1 MIVWELSTTGPT
13 NRTVPTIIIDYA
25 ICTEVLYKTSGSWI
39 RICDIVLLAP
49 NAMFMVFLFYSLGL
63 AHAKL
68 VGTRCPI
75 VKTIYTLLLL
85 YGIHYTL
92 NSQAFWLLLR
102 CLLLSVELSVI
113 IFGVCAA
120 NLDSRSSVRRVL
132 LFTSASAV
140 LFTSAQAVLEFTQ
153 DGIHSP
159 YGGTYNL
166 FQHGGMIFW
175 FASSML
181 FFVMYFSLLILPCIS
196 FGRRLR
202 LPGKPSFY
210 RYCGFLALINI
221 LQSIGSALI
230 YYHITFG
237 TCILDVTVFTYFAL
251 FAPLVYVTF
260 LAEFMSSPSQ
270 TVLQLKRRRDYLPN
284 LHTGHI
290 RNKCYVEQASHTGHA
305 GQASHTGH
313 IRNKSYVEQASH
325 TGHIRNKSYVEQA
338 SHTGHAEQASHTGH
352 MQNGRHIRDMR
363 DRRHIR
369 DIYVT
374 RVTWNRRH
382 IRDIYVTRVT
392 WNRRHIRDMRN
403 RRHIRGMWNMHH
415 IRDIYVTRRYADQAS
430 HTGHMW
436 KRNHITSHMGHVEQ
450 ASHTRHMQNRRHIR
464 DICRMGVTYG
474 TYAEQASHTGH
485 MRNRRHIRDICR
497 MGVTYGTYA
506 EQASRTGHMQNG
518 RHIRDICGT
527 SVTYGTYAEQ
537 ASRTG
542 HMQNGRHIRDICGT
556 SVTYGTY
563 AEQASRT
570 GHMRNKRHVRDICGI
585 SVTYGTYAEQASR
598 TRHMRNKRHVRDI
611 CGASVTYGTYAEQA
625 SRTGHMRSR
634 AARNSHRI

>member
-75 VKTIYTLLLL
+75 VKTIYTLVFAVCVVSVARCFASMLLTASFVKSHEDSKT
-85 YGIHYTL
+85 IK
-92 NSQAFWLLLR
+92 AFWLLLR

-260 LAEFMSSPSQ
+260 LAEFMSS
-270 TVLQLKRRRDYLPN
+270 TLVLQMASSNISYSYQPIPDSIATQETERLPA
-284 LHTGHI
+284 
-290 RNKCYVEQASHTGHA
+290 KP
-305 GQASHTGH
+305 
-313 IRNKSYVEQASH
+313 
-325 TGHIRNKSYVEQA
+325 
-338 SHTGHAEQASHTGH
+338 
-352 MQNGRHIRDMR
+352 
-363 DRRHIR
+363 
-369 DIYVT
+369 
-374 RVTWNRRH
+374 
-382 IRDIYVTRVT
+382 
-392 WNRRHIRDMRN
+392 
-403 RRHIRGMWNMHH
+403 
-415 IRDIYVTRRYADQAS
+415 
-430 HTGHMW
+430 
-436 KRNHITSHMGHVEQ
+436 
-450 ASHTRHMQNRRHIR
+450 
-464 DICRMGVTYG
+464 TYG
-474 TYAEQASHTGH
+474 TYT
-485 MRNRRHIRDICR
+485 
-497 MGVTYGTYA
+497 
-506 EQASRTGHMQNG
+506 
-518 RHIRDICGT
+518 
-527 SVTYGTYAEQ
+527 
-537 ASRTG
+537 
-542 HMQNGRHIRDICGT
+542 
-556 SVTYGTY
+556 
-563 AEQASRT
+563 
-570 GHMRNKRHVRDICGI
+570 
-585 SVTYGTYAEQASR
+585 
-598 TRHMRNKRHVRDI
+598 
-611 CGASVTYGTYAEQA
+611 
-625 SRTGHMRSR
+625 
-634 AARNSHRI
+634 